1 MTSETL
7 QLTEEM
13 EKLSCRILA
22 DLTSTLVNLSG
33 NLKDIECGTHI
44 KIPTGAGYVKYYKS
58 SDNSENLVLYLTQAM
73 KPNLKDEYQE
83 YLDNFNKDDET
94 LNIPKSE

>member
-1 MTSETL
+1 MTNATL

-13 EKLSCRILA
+13 MKLAERISN

-44 KIPTGAGYVKYYKS
+44 KIPMDVGYVNYYKS
-58 SDNSENLVLYLTQAM
+58 VTNCETLTSYLKEEI
-73 KPNLKDEYQE
+73 KPTKDEYQQ
-83 YLDNFNKDDET
+83 YLEDLAEEVNT
-94 LNIPKSE
+94 SKSE